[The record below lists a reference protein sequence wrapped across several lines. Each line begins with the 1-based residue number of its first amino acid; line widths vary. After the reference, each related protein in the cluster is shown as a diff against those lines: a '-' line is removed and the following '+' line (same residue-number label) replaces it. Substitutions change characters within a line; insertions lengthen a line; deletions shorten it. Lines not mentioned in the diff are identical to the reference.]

1 MMTVPLSTDALSD
14 AVRTLATTQAAARR
28 AAALHRQLDE
38 EHRRTARAVD
48 RLDALTCSAT
58 PECSSLPEEVALGP
72 AVSNDVAV
80 AAAGADLGT
89 HARAAKALSAR
100 LGTLEAQAEQ
110 HPASG
115 DPAVLLATQVT
126 LVEAAQQAAA
136 DAARELS
143 GVSATLVS
151 TTTGAT
157 TGALFGHVMLSMVE
171 HGLVDAATQQLARA
185 QTAMDVL
192 AAELDDVSA
201 AGDGAEKL
209 DDHLRLFDLW
219 FADFFTDFA
228 LQQRLAEAHDI
239 VYACQEDLHVVAG
252 RLDAR
257 HAQLALRLRH

>member
-1 MMTVPLSTDALSD
+1 MTVPLGVDPLSA
-14 AVRTLATTQAAARR
+14 AVRALASTQAAARR
-28 AAALHRQLDE
+28 ATALQRQLDQE
-38 EHRRTARAVD
+38 EQRTARAID
-48 RLDALTCSAT
+48 RLDALTETGSHEGSGPPGAA
-58 PECSSLPEEVALGP
+58 ALGP
-72 AVSNDVAV
+72 GVDNDVAV

-100 LGTLEAQAEQ
+100 LGVLEAQSEQ
-110 HPASG
+110 RAPSD
-115 DPAVLLATQVT
+115 DPTVLLATQVT
-126 LVEAAQQAAA
+126 LVEAAQRAAA

-157 TGALFGHVMLSMVE
+157 AGRPCGHVMQSMVAN
-171 HGLVDAATQQLARA
+171 GLVDAATQQLARA

-201 AGDGAEKL
+201 AGDQSDHL

-219 FADFFTDFA
+219 FSDFFSDFA

-239 VYACQEDLHVVAG
+239 VHACQEDLHVVTG

-257 HAQLALRLRH
+257 HAQLALRLRR